1 MGRTSVDLGEVC
13 IELGDQGWF
22 LRKKGGREALK
33 LLIWWCGW
41 NHLDQVTHARFGLS
55 RASVSYLDRGW
66 GV

>member
-33 LLIWWCGW
+33 LLMVVGGTIEIRSP
-41 NHLDQVTHARFGLS
+41 THVLG
-55 RASVSYLDRGW
+55 
-66 GV
+66 